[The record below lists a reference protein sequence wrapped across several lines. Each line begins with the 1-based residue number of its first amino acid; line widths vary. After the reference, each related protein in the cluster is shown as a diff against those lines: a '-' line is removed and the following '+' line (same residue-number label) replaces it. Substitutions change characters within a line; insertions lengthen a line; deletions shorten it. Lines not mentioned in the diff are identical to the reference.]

1 MRNVV
6 LFING
11 LLFFVVTAVSYALTY
26 EDYIYVMTALKTA
39 YENANI
45 DAFLYSIQYNHASD
59 CKIETA
65 REMFFILEF
74 DKLTGYPVSE
84 KLLDKVNNDI
94 QQLYTNY
101 ICDKNGYI
109 NRQRMNLCGDY
120 VSAYIHA
127 KIKQNFDKLHGA
139 KDLAKFI
146 IIQYDKAIN
155 QCKNILKTK

>member
-1 MRNVV
+1 MRNIV

-26 EDYIYVMTALKTA
+26 EDYIYVVSAMKTA

-45 DAFLYSIQYNHASD
+45 DAFLYSIQHDHDSE
-59 CKIETA
+59 CKIEIA
-65 REMFFILEF
+65 RETFFILEF
-74 DKLTGYPVSE
+74 DKLTGHPVNE

-101 ICDKNGYI
+101 ICDKDGYI
-109 NRQRMNLCGDY
+109 NRQLADICGE
-120 VSAYIHA
+120 YIGAHIRTQ
-127 KIKQNFDKLHGA
+127 IKQNYDKLHGA

-146 IIQYDKAIN
+146 IIQYDKAIK
-155 QCKNILKTK
+155 QCMNILK